1 VHHTVTLQVGQELT
15 DTGRSRIPT
24 SNVYRTLTY
33 DSGNFAEVPSA
44 HTDEPDAAGLA
55 RTDVAMAADQL
66 DTHEGRDPG
75 DVMSSRP
82 IRQQLAV
89 GRVVPK
95 LAGPGTLA
103 RSVRLFRLFL
113 LEQTYPDVF
122 YSSLAEDA
130 VNQVAEYADVAGKT
144 VLDIGG
150 GGGHFTAAFR
160 SRGAICYLFE
170 PDRAELLGRGDAPAG
185 AILADGYWLP
195 VADGGADICF
205 SSNVL
210 EHVADPVGL
219 LEEMIRA
226 TRPGG
231 LIYLS
236 FTNWYSPWGG
246 HETSPWHLLG
256 ARFAER
262 IYLRRHGCPPKHS
275 VGVNL
280 FRQHVG
286 PTLRLV
292 RARRDVTLIDAMP
305 RYYPWWCK
313 AVVRVPLL
321 REFATW
327 NLLLIMRRST

>member
-1 VHHTVTLQVGQELT
+1 MILVISAKSLVRIWTNRMRLGRRP
-15 DTGRSRIPT
+15 DT
-24 SNVYRTLTY
+24 Y
-33 DSGNFAEVPSA
+33 
-44 HTDEPDAAGLA
+44 
-55 RTDVAMAADQL
+55 
-66 DTHEGRDPG
+66 EGRDPW

-82 IRQQLAV
+82 LKQRTAGPALPP
-89 GRVVPK
+89 VPP
-95 LAGPGTLA
+95 PGTLA
-103 RSVRLFRLFL
+103 RSVRLLRLFR
-113 LEQTYPDVF
+113 LEQTHPDVF

-130 VNQVAEYADVAGKT
+130 VNQVAAYADIAGQT

-150 GGGHFTAAFR
+150 GAGHFTAAFR
-160 SRGAICYLFE
+160 ARGANCYLFE
-170 PDRAELLGRGDAPAG
+170 PDRAELLSRGEPPAG
-185 AILADGYWLP
+185 AILANGYWLP
-195 VADGGADICF
+195 AADGTADICF

-210 EHVADPVGL
+210 EHVPDPVGL

-246 HETSPWHLLG
+246 HEMSPWHLLG

-262 IYLRRHGCPPKHS
+262 QYRRRYGRPPKHT
-275 VGVNL
+275 VGENL

-286 PTLRLV
+286 PTLRLL
-292 RARRDVTLIDAMP
+292 RSRRDVTLVAALP

-313 AVVRVPLL
+313 AVVRVPLV

-327 NLLLIMRRST
+327 NLLLIMRRTT

>member
-1 VHHTVTLQVGQELT
+1 MRLGRILT
-15 DTGRSRIPT
+15 KGAIP
-24 SNVYRTLTY
+24 
-33 DSGNFAEVPSA
+33 G
-44 HTDEPDAAGLA
+44 H
-55 RTDVAMAADQL
+55 
-66 DTHEGRDPG
+66 
-75 DVMSSRP
+75 VMSSRP
-82 IRQQLAV
+82 LKQRAV
-89 GRVVPK
+89 GPALRPVPP
-95 LAGPGTLA
+95 PGTLA
-103 RSVRLFRLFL
+103 RSFRLLGLFRL
-113 LEQTYPDVF
+113 EQTHPDVF

-130 VNQVAEYADVAGKT
+130 VNQVARYADIAGRT

-150 GGGHFTAAFR
+150 GAGHFTAAFR
-160 SRGAICYLFE
+160 ARGANCYLFE
-170 PDRAELLGRGDAPAG
+170 PDRAELLSRGEVPAG
-185 AILADGYWLP
+185 AILANGYWLP
-195 VADGGADICF
+195 AADAAADICF

-246 HETSPWHLLG
+246 HEMSPWHLLG

-262 IYLRRHGCPPKHS
+262 RYRRRYGRPPKHS
-275 VGVNL
+275 VGENL

-286 PTLRLV
+286 PTLRLL
-292 RARRDVTLIDAMP
+292 RARRDVTLVEALP

-313 AVVRVPLL
+313 AVVRVPLV

-327 NLLLIMRRST
+327 NLLLILRRTT

>member
-1 VHHTVTLQVGQELT
+1 MILVISPKSSVRTSTDRKWLGRGRVLT
-15 DTGRSRIPT
+15 KGAIP
-24 SNVYRTLTY
+24 
-33 DSGNFAEVPSA
+33 G
-44 HTDEPDAAGLA
+44 H
-55 RTDVAMAADQL
+55 
-66 DTHEGRDPG
+66 
-75 DVMSSRP
+75 VMSSRP
-82 IRQQLAV
+82 LKQRAV
-89 GRVVPK
+89 GPA
-95 LAGPGTLA
+95 LSTLPPPGTLA
-103 RSVRLFRLFL
+103 RSVRLLRLFR
-113 LEQTYPDVF
+113 LEQTQPDVF

-130 VNQVAEYADVAGKT
+130 VNQVARYADIAGQT

-150 GGGHFTAAFR
+150 GAGHFTAAFR
-160 SRGAICYLFE
+160 ARGANCYLFE
-170 PDRAELLGRGDAPAG
+170 PDRAELLSRGKVPAG
-185 AILADGYWLP
+185 AILANGYWLP
-195 VADGGADICF
+195 AADGTADICF

-246 HETSPWHLLG
+246 HEMSPWHLLG

-262 IYLRRHGCPPKHS
+262 RYRRRYGRPPKHT
-275 VGVNL
+275 VGENL

-286 PTLRLV
+286 PTLRLL
-292 RARRDVTLIDAMP
+292 RARRDVTLVEALP

-313 AVVRVPLL
+313 AVVRVPLV

-327 NLLLIMRRST
+327 NLLLILRRTT